1 MILLI
6 DAYNVLKQIVAS
18 DQATAQ
24 EKTAFI
30 ATIVQYARLKNLVV
44 ELVFDGGP
52 YGLSDRVVVKDVV
65 ISHSGA
71 QESADDV
78 IKSLIRAYKGRDL
91 LLVSTDRELGRYAS
105 LHGVEAIDSADFYR
119 LVRKALDAAEEPQKK
134 GARNLVKVI
143 EGSNPEVDALMA
155 EFSITIKKGLSDEPV
170 LEKQSSGERR
180 SSGERKGS
188 KQERRLEKKIRKL

>member
-30 ATIVQYARLKNLVV
+30 AMIVRYARLKNVSI

-52 YGLSDRVVVKDVV
+52 YGLPDRVSVKNIVV
-65 ISHSGA
+65 SHSGA
-71 QESADDV
+71 QESADDL
-78 IKSLIRAYKGRDL
+78 IKSLIHAYKGREV

-105 LHGVEAIDSADFYR
+105 SYGVESIDSTDFYR
-119 LVRKALDAAEEPQKK
+119 LVQKALDAAEESPKK
-134 GARNLVKVI
+134 SSKGLVKMMEKV
-143 EGSNPEVDALMA
+143 NPEIDALMA
-155 EFSITIKKGLSDEPV
+155 EFTVTIKKGPPEDSV
-170 LEKQSSGERR
+170 LEKRGTGKMKVSKRERL
-180 SSGERKGS
+180 
-188 KQERRLEKKIRKL
+188 LEKKIRKL

>member
-18 DQATAQ
+18 DQATPQ

-30 ATIVQYARLKNLVV
+30 ATINRYARLKNVSI

-52 YGLSDRVVVKDVV
+52 YGLPDRVTVKNIV

-78 IKSLIRAYKGRDL
+78 IKSLIHAYKGRDL
-91 LLVSTDRELGRYAS
+91 LLISTDRELGRYAS
-105 LHGVEAIDSADFYR
+105 LHGVEALDSADFYR
-119 LVRKALDAAEEPQKK
+119 LVRKAVDAVEVPQKK
-134 GARNLVKVI
+134 GPKNLVKII
-143 EGSNPEVDALMA
+143 EKSEPEVDDLLA
-155 EFSITIKKGLSDEPV
+155 EFSVNIKKGLPEEPV
-170 LEKQSSGERR
+170 IEKQSP
-180 SSGERKGS
+180 GERKGS
-188 KQERRLEKKIRKL
+188 KRERKLKKKIRKL

>member
-30 ATIVQYARLKNLVV
+30 ATINRYARLKNVSI

-52 YGLSDRVVVKDVV
+52 YGLPDRVTVKNIV

-91 LLVSTDRELGRYAS
+91 LLVSTDHELGA
-105 LHGVEAIDSADFYR
+105 VCI
-119 LVRKALDAAEEPQKK
+119 V
-134 GARNLVKVI
+134 
-143 EGSNPEVDALMA
+143 
-155 EFSITIKKGLSDEPV
+155 TWC
-170 LEKQSSGERR
+170 
-180 SSGERKGS
+180 
-188 KQERRLEKKIRKL
+188 

>member
-6 DAYNVLKQIVAS
+6 DAYNVLKQIVSS

-30 ATIVQYARLKNLVV
+30 ATIVRYAQLKNMSI

-52 YGLSDRVVVKDVV
+52 YGLSDRVSVKNVVV
-65 ISHSGA
+65 SHSGA
-71 QESADDV
+71 QESADDL
-78 IKSLIRAYKGRDL
+78 IKSLIHAYKGRNL

-119 LVRKALDAAEEPQKK
+119 LMRKAFDAVEVPSKK
-134 GARNLVKVI
+134 GNKELVKTT
-143 EGSNPEVDALMA
+143 EKTDPALDTLMA
-155 EFSITIKKGLSDEPV
+155 EYTVSIKKGFAEDFPET
-170 LEKQSSGERR
+170 KRCSGE
-180 SSGERKGS
+180 KKVS
-188 KQERRLEKKIRKL
+188 KRERRLEKKIRKL

>member
-30 ATIVQYARLKNLVV
+30 ATISQYARLKNVSI

-52 YGLSDRVVVKDVV
+52 YGLPDRVSVKNIVV
-65 ISHSGA
+65 SHSGA
-71 QESADDV
+71 QESADDL
-78 IKSLIRAYKGRDL
+78 IKSLINAYKGRDV

-119 LVRKALDAAEEPQKK
+119 LVRRALDAVEIPQKK
-134 GARNLVKVI
+134 GPKNLVKII
-143 EGSNPEVDALMA
+143 EESDPEVDSLMA
-155 EFSITIKKGLSDEPV
+155 EFSVTIKKGLPEEPV
-170 LEKQSSGERR
+170 VEKR
-180 SSGERKGS
+180 SPSERKGS

>member
-18 DQATAQ
+18 DQVTAQ

-30 ATIVQYARLKNLVV
+30 ATIGRYAKLKNVSI

-52 YGLSDRVVVKDVV
+52 YGLPDRVSVKNIV

-78 IKSLIRAYKGRDL
+78 IKTLIHAYKGRDV
-91 LLVSTDRELGRYAS
+91 LLVSTDRELGRYAL
-105 LHGVEAIDSADFYR
+105 LHGVQALDSADFYR
-119 LVRKALDAAEEPQKK
+119 LVRKALDATEEPPKK
-134 GARNLVKVI
+134 GSKDLVKST
-143 EGSNPEVDALMA
+143 ETKDPELDALMA
-155 EFSITIKKGLSDEPV
+155 EYTVNIKKGFSEEPV
-170 LEKQSSGERR
+170 VENR

>member
-6 DAYNVLKQIVAS
+6 DAYNVLKQVVAS
-18 DQATAQ
+18 DQATPQ

-30 ATIVQYARLKNLVV
+30 ATISRYARLKNLEI

-52 YGLSDRVVVKDVV
+52 YGLSDRVVIKNVV

-71 QESADDV
+71 QESADNV
-78 IKSLIRAYKGRDL
+78 IKSLIRAYKGKDL

-119 LVRKALDAAEEPQKK
+119 LMRKALDAAEEPQKK
-134 GARNLVKVI
+134 GARNLVKVT
-143 EGSNPEVDALMA
+143 EESDPEVDALMA
-155 EFSITIKKGLSDEPV
+155 EFSITIKKGLPDEPV
-170 LEKQSSGERR
+170 VERR

>member
-6 DAYNVLKQIVAS
+6 DAYNVLKQIVSS
-18 DQATAQ
+18 DQATPQ

-30 ATIVQYARLKNLVV
+30 ATIGQYARLKNISI

-52 YGLSDRVVVKDVV
+52 YGLPDRVLVKNVV

-71 QESADDV
+71 QESADDL
-78 IKSLIRAYKGRDL
+78 IKSLIHAYKGRDV

-105 LHGVEAIDSADFYR
+105 LHGVESIDSADFYR
-119 LVRKALDAAEEPQKK
+119 LVRKALDAVESPHKK
-134 GARNLVKVI
+134 GPKNLVKII
-143 EGSNPEVDALMA
+143 EESDPEVDALMA
-155 EFSITIKKGLSDEPV
+155 EFTVTIKKGPPETSL
-170 LEKQSSGERR
+170 LEKR
-180 SSGERKGS
+180 SPSERKGS